1 MQRSQLVTKDL
12 VLIGGGHSHAIVLRM
27 LGMKPISGIRVTL
40 ITEASD
46 TPYSGMLPG
55 HVAGFYTHEECH
67 IDLRRLAQFAQVQF
81 YRDRVV
87 GLDLVN
93 KKVICANRP
102 PVAYDL
108 LSVDIGSTPAQ
119 ISVPGAAE
127 YAIPAKPVAQFLQ
140 HWYDLCKDVTA
151 ADPPNPPLQG
161 GLQDYFYPPFEGG
174 QGGFGSTT
182 KTGKIETTDKAD
194 KLRLGIV
201 GGGAGGVEL
210 AMAMQGHLQSI
221 RSPQPPFLR
230 GAKSSRLFREERED
244 RDLEIHLF
252 QRGAELMPNY
262 NSWVRH
268 RCQEIL
274 IYKGIRLHLKE
285 TVCEIQT
292 QSFPTPDSRTGG
304 FGNLPVPT
312 PYTIKCESGLQVEC
326 DRIFWVTQASAPNWL
341 QAAGIATDERGF
353 ILVNDALQSISHS
366 DVFAAGDIA
375 SMVNY
380 SRPKAGVFAVR
391 QGKPLFKNLRRAILG
406 RSLQPYKPQKQY
418 LSLIGTGD
426 GKAIAAWGKF
436 GFGAT
441 GWLWRWKD
449 AIDRKFMERF
459 SNLPQMEDKGDK
471 GDKEATTNY
480 QLPTTNYQKMPCA
493 GCGSKVSSTVLER
506 VLNQIKQDNSNCCDR
521 QDIIIGLDAPDD
533 AAVVEVPGGLWMVH
547 TIDHFRSLIND
558 PYIFG
563 QITANHCLSDIFA
576 MGATPQSALAIAT
589 IPYALESKVEETLY
603 QLLSGAVK
611 VLSDAQTPLVG
622 GHTTEGSELE
632 FGLSCNGL
640 VHPDKLLRKGGMLS
654 GQVLIVTKA
663 LGTGTL
669 FAAEMQREAKGDWI
683 DRAIISMLQSNQ
695 VAAACLMAHGATACT
710 DVTGFGLAGH
720 LYEMVRASQVAV
732 DLNLEAIPVLEG
744 AIATLQKGIVSSLQA
759 ENLRIAHF
767 IAHSESVSQS
777 ARYSLLFDPQTS
789 GGLLASIPAEQAS
802 QCLNNLHGL
811 GYTQSCTIGKVVDLE
826 GERLPITLS
835 NL

>member
-27 LGMKPISGIRVTL
+27 LGMKPIPGIRVTL

-67 IDLRRLAQFAQVQF
+67 IDLRRLAQFARVQF

-93 KKVICANRP
+93 KKVICAKRP
-102 PVAYDL
+102 SVAYDL

-140 HWYDLCKDVTA
+140 HWYDLCRDVTC
-151 ADPPNPPLQG
+151 NV
-161 GLQDYFYPPFEGG
+161 
-174 QGGFGSTT
+174 ST
-182 KTGKIETTDKAD
+182 
-194 KLRLGIV
+194 LRLGIV

-221 RSPQPPFLR
+221 RSPQPPLKR

-262 NSWVRH
+262 NCWVRH

-274 IYKGIRLHLKE
+274 IHKGIQLHLKE
-285 TVCEIQT
+285 TVCEIQVK
-292 QSFPTPDSRTGG
+292 SFPTPDSRTGG
-304 FGNLPVPT
+304 FGNSPLPT

-326 DRIFWVTQASAPNWL
+326 DRLFWVTQASAPDWL

-353 ILVNDALQSISHS
+353 ILVNDALQSISHP

-380 SRPKAGVFAVR
+380 PRPKAGVFAVR

-426 GKAIAAWGKF
+426 GKAIAAWGNF

-449 AIDRKFMERF
+449 AIDRKFMQRF
-459 SNLPQMEDKGDK
+459 SNLPEMAEKSQKSKVKSQNLKSTIQNPPTPDSR
-471 GDKEATTNY
+471 
-480 QLPTTNYQKMPCA
+480 LPTPSKMPCA

-506 VLNQIKQDNSNCCDR
+506 VLNQIKQDSTNWCDR

-533 AAVVEVPGGLWMVH
+533 AAVVEVPRGLWMVH

-589 IPYALESKVEETLY
+589 IPYALESKIEETLY

-622 GHTTEGSELE
+622 GHTTEGAELE

-640 VHPDKLLRKGGMLS
+640 VHPDKLLCKGGMMS
-654 GQVLIVTKA
+654 GQILILTKA

-683 DRAIISMLQSNQ
+683 DRAIISMLRSNQ

-732 DLNLEAIPVLEG
+732 DLDLEAIPALEG

-767 IAHSESVSQS
+767 MTDRNIARSESVSQS

-811 GYTQSCTIGKVVDLE
+811 GCTQSCTIGKVVDLE
-826 GERLPITLS
+826 GDRQPIALS
-835 NL
+835 IL